1 MSRVVVD
8 RYLILEV
15 KPRQHKIY
23 QDFWEI
29 SQHSILL
36 SNIDAVSRKDMR
48 ILPADLHFPK
58 MIELSVDIERGTVK
72 SFSVYL
78 TGKLL
83 RS

>member
-29 SQHSILL
+29 SQHSIVL

-58 MIELSVDIERGTVK
+58 MIGLFDIERGTVK

>member
-29 SQHSILL
+29 SQYSILL

-58 MIELSVDIERGTVK
+58 MIGLFDIERGTVK